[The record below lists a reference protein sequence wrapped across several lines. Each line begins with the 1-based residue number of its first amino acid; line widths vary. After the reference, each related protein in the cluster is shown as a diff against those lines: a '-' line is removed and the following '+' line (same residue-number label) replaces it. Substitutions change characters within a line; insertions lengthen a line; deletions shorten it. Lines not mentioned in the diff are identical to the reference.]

1 MNEQDWVTTV
11 ITERVWP
18 DKTAAFERWIQR
30 AHEQL
35 ASAEGFRGVD
45 QVRLDEGDAVRYIT
59 VVRFTDQDSLEAW
72 EGSSDR
78 QALVDDLEPFHAD
91 TVIDRAEGIEMW
103 FSMPPRNRSRNPV
116 YWRQVAVSAPVVFL
130 LILLVSWVLRPLI
143 GEWPFNARLF
153 VEVVGV
159 SMLLTWPVMPFV
171 TKALR
176 RFLYP

>member
-1 MNEQDWVTTV
+1 MDEQDWVTTV

-18 DKTAAFERWIQR
+18 DKTAAFERWIKR

-35 ASAEGFRGVD
+35 AAAEGFRGVD
-45 QVRLDEGDAVRYIT
+45 QVRLDEGDAIRYVT
-59 VVRFTDQDSLEAW
+59 VVRFADQGSLAAW
-72 EGSSDR
+72 EASPDR

-103 FSMPPRNRSRNPV
+103 FSIPPRSRPRV
-116 YWRQVAVSAPVVFL
+116 PTYWRQVAVSAPVVFL
-130 LILLVSWVLRPLI
+130 LILLVSWALRPLI
-143 GEWPFNARLF
+143 GGWPFNARLL

-171 TKALR
+171 TKVLR